1 MESHDLVVIGAGPGG
16 YPAAIRA
23 AQQGAKVALVE
34 KELAGGTC
42 LNWGCIPTKTLIS
55 AAELYAQ
62 IKKAAGRGIK
72 TESVAID
79 YPAMISRKNRIV
91 EELRE
96 GIKTLLNHNR
106 IKTITGRAAF
116 SSRHRL
122 QIHAAGDEA
131 VGEINAEKIIIA
143 SGSTSFVPHD
153 LPKHARVLDS
163 REFLELGELPRSI
176 MILGGGIIG
185 CEFASLLARL
195 DVKVT
200 LVEIM
205 DEILTGFD
213 SDIRK
218 YVARDLE
225 KSGVRILRGQTLKE
239 IKADSDSV
247 QASAKGEQLKA
258 DVLLAALGRKPS
270 SDGLTLEK
278 AGIKT
283 NPKGCIEVNEY
294 GQTSAANVYA
304 VGDVTGRS
312 QLAHAAT
319 AQGLTAVENLLG
331 NQRRKNEN
339 IIPAAVFTSPEIG
352 TAGLSEAEAAAT
364 GREIKTGRFF
374 FSGLGKAKAMGE
386 TGGFVKLIADVR
398 SQQLLGAA
406 AVGALASELI
416 AEMAA
421 LIRAE
426 LTVEELARTVHAHPT
441 LAEAW
446 QEAAEMLM
454 GTPIHA
460 VAPLPRKQK

>member
-1 MESHDLVVIGAGPGG
+1 VESYDLVVIGAGPGG

-55 AAELYAQ
+55 AAELYAHV
-62 IKKAAGRGIK
+62 KNAAGHGIK
-72 TESVAID
+72 IESAAID
-79 YPAMISRKNRIV
+79 YPAMIRRKNRVV

-96 GIKTLLNHNR
+96 GIKTLLKHNQV
-106 IKTITGRAAF
+106 KTIAGQAAF
-116 SSRHRL
+116 CSRNRL
-122 QIHAAGDEA
+122 RIHAAGDEVA
-131 VGEINAEKIIIA
+131 GEIHAEKIIIA
-143 SGSTSFVPHD
+143 TGSTSF
-153 LPKHARVLDS
+153 LPPDFPRHARIMDS
-163 REFLELGELPRSI
+163 REFLGLGELPRSVL
-176 MILGGGIIG
+176 ILGGGVIG
-185 CEFASLLARL
+185 CEFASLLIRL
-195 DVKVT
+195 EVKVT
-200 LVEIM
+200 LVEIL
-205 DEILTGFD
+205 DEILAGFD
-213 SDIRK
+213 GDLRK
-218 YVARDLE
+218 FVARELE
-225 KSGVRILRGQTLKE
+225 KSGVRILRGQTLQE
-239 IKADSDSV
+239 VRADSGSV
-247 QASAKGEQLKA
+247 QASARGELLKA
-258 DVLLAALGRKPS
+258 DVLLAALGRQPS
-270 SDGLTLEK
+270 IEGLALEK

-283 NPKGCIEVNEY
+283 NPKGCIAVNEF

-364 GREIKTGRFF
+364 GRKIKTGKFF
-374 FSGLGKAKAMGE
+374 FSALGKAKAMGE
-386 TGGFVKLIADVR
+386 TGGFVKIIADAG
-398 SQQLLGAA
+398 SHQLLGAA
-406 AVGALASELI
+406 AVGTLASELI

-426 LTVEELARTVHAHPT
+426 LTVEELAWTVHAHPT
-441 LAEAW
+441 LAEVW
-446 QEAAEMLM
+446 RETAEMLL

-460 VAPLPRKQK
+460 VAPLPRKPK